1 MSESFLG
8 RYATFRIELK
18 EGGEELVAS
27 LGVAGLGFGLVPL
40 GESGVVTAGVSGE
53 REKGEEGGMGREGEK
68 CVAVWNDD
76 RVECEKVSERERRVK
91 GNARRRID
99 QLNDDWKGKLAK
111 GMDSRQRHRMSSELR
126 GQIRTVRSFVD
137 EVCLD
142 SSQVSASGPLRK
154 RD

>member
-53 REKGEEGGMGREGEK
+53 REKGEEEGWEEKGR
-68 CVAVWNDD
+68 
-76 RVECEKVSERERRVK
+76 
-91 GNARRRID
+91 NA
-99 QLNDDWKGKLAK
+99 
-111 GMDSRQRHRMSSELR
+111 
-126 GQIRTVRSFVD
+126 
-137 EVCLD
+137 
-142 SSQVSASGPLRK
+142 
-154 RD
+154 